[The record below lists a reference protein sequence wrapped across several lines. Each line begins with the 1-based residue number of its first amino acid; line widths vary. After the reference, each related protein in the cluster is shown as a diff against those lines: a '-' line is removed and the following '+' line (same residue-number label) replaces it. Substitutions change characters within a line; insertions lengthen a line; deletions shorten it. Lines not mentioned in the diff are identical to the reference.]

1 MESVRSVESV
11 QKIRTKMKFYE
22 AIIIDFFRAVVR
34 CCLWCIDKL
43 VQRDTNGDNLKPICA
58 ARGHDGSDT
67 VEDD

>member
-1 MESVRSVESV
+1 
-11 QKIRTKMKFYE
+11 MKFYE

-34 CCLWCIDKL
+34 CCMWCINHL
-43 VQRDTNGDNLKPICA
+43 LQRNKDRDNLQPIRA